1 MIMVKESTLPPK
13 YNIRLIP
20 VDYIEVIWYEGYMI
34 EKYDVRENI
43 LMDNWLELQTFL
55 EMLQD
60 QRFDEKEKNRLEKAG
75 SRYVG
80 YTKVKIKVKWA
91 NNYDN
96 TYRVNVGDNPDFNP
110 YIEWIGD
117 YLERQTPTLDFGQK
131 VIS

>member
-1 MIMVKESTLPPK
+1 MVKESTLPPK

-43 LMDNWLELQTFL
+43 LMENWLELQTFL

-60 QRFDEKEKNRLEKAG
+60 QRYDQKEAKVEF
-75 SRYVG
+75 VG
-80 YTKVKIKVKWA
+80 YTKVKIRVRWA
-91 NNYDN
+91 NDYDK
-96 TYRVNVGDNPDFNP
+96 TYRVDVGDNPDFNP
-110 YIEWIGD
+110 YVEWIGD
-117 YLERQTPTLDFGQK
+117 YLEQQTPTLDFGQK

>member
-1 MIMVKESTLPPK
+1 MVKESTLPPK

-43 LMDNWLELQTFL
+43 LMENWLELQTFL

-60 QRFDEKEKNRLEKAG
+60 QRYDQKEAKVEF
-75 SRYVG
+75 VG
-80 YTKVKIKVKWA
+80 YTKVKIRVRWA
-91 NNYDN
+91 NDYDK
-96 TYRVNVGDNPDFNP
+96 TYRVDVGDNPDFNP
-110 YIEWIGD
+110 YVEWIGD